1 MKMRQAILLL
11 LILIAGICAFFIN
24 GYMDKNVVVL
34 KNGSVMTVDETW
46 EDSGLVYYQI
56 DDEVNFFREFKVE
69 SYGKPDLDSS
79 LQHLKFKLSR
89 IFAKT
94 NSEFKSFASETTA
107 SIKQNTTW
115 VVGILSF
122 TAAAI
127 ILLLVVH
134 LVKRRNPIRQGAIP
148 DPDAQDKVPD
158 PRPRREHGR
167 RRYPI
172 GHR

>member
-107 SIKQNTTW
+107 
-115 VVGILSF
+115 G
-122 TAAAI
+122 
-127 ILLLVVH
+127 
-134 LVKRRNPIRQGAIP
+134 
-148 DPDAQDKVPD
+148 
-158 PRPRREHGR
+158 
-167 RRYPI
+167 
-172 GHR
+172 